1 MKTLFKIKSLLKTY
15 NIDAYIVPKNDEF
28 FSEYAFPN
36 RLQTVSNFSGSA
48 GFSIITK
55 STNYLFVD
63 GRYLIQSKM
72 ESGKN
77 FKIIEIPYSLP
88 KDILNNRKFKKI
100 GYDPKLFTYSS
111 LENYFGYNYQLIP
124 IKQNL
129 IDIIFLEKEKKINP
143 FFKIEDKVVG
153 ESVLSKIG
161 RLNKILKK
169 K

>member
-1 MKTLFKIKSLLKTY
+1 
-15 NIDAYIVPKNDEF
+15 
-28 FSEYAFPN
+28 
-36 RLQTVSNFSGSA
+36 
-48 GFSIITK
+48 
-55 STNYLFVD
+55 
-63 GRYLIQSKM
+63 M

-100 GYDPKLFTYSS
+100 GYDPKLFTSS
-111 LENYFGYNYQLIP
+111 TLENYFGYKYQLIP

-161 RLNKILKK
+161 RLNKVLKK
-169 K
+169 NKSDSIFVSSPENVAWLLNIRGQDNPNSPIPNARLLIDKNKNIFFFK